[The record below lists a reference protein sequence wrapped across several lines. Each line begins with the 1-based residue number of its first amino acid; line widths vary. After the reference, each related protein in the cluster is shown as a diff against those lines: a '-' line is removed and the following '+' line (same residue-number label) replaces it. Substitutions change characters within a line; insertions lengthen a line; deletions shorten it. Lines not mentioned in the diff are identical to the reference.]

1 MWRHWRHVL
10 FAACRSWINIITG
23 KWSSFRVF
31 HGDIVEVENILGDCV
46 GRRHHRSDVNH
57 VGEETRERLRAEN
70 KGSCCEERYDRIMRC
85 LVTCVCGCLLCSIP
99 QSRRVKLKWMCTGLV
114 CILVSLSMTA
124 ALHVSATTCLYRT
137 TGAPF
142 ECRALLQNN
151 FLKNTQKN
159 VLFLF
164 CTETLLRALSIV
176 TYCCTSVL
184 LLKFPGGVAKLA
196 LLWTQSV
203 NADVAAVIRRGTQTK
218 NFDGILETEKLL
230 WTSLPLGSLLRYE
243 WKTVHNVRVI
253 AIILYR
259 LHQHHDHL
267 GAARNA
273 WARPRFI
280 KTPGN
285 SSDALF

>member
-1 MWRHWRHVL
+1 M
-10 FAACRSWINIITG
+10 
-23 KWSSFRVF
+23 
-31 HGDIVEVENILGDCV
+31 
-46 GRRHHRSDVNH
+46 
-57 VGEETRERLRAEN
+57 
-70 KGSCCEERYDRIMRC
+70 
-85 LVTCVCGCLLCSIP
+85 TCVCGCLLCSIP

-243 WKTVHNVRVI
+243 WKTVHNVRVV
-253 AIILYR
+253 AIILYC

-273 WARPRFI
+273 
-280 KTPGN
+280 
-285 SSDALF
+285 